1 MGHCNFRNHNNN
13 NENAKRKDTEK
24 LTPQSK
30 TGGKK
35 WKNTAK
41 KYLEEK
47 LVDIVKTNPHRN
59 PKHNGRSARPRVQC
73 NRIAITFKNWSQK
86 RD

>member
-1 MGHCNFRNHNNN
+1 MGHCNFRNHNNNN

-35 WKNTAK
+35 WKNAAK

-47 LVDIVKTNPHRN
+47 LVDIVKSNPHRN
-59 PKHNGRSARPRVQC
+59 PKHNGRSAR
-73 NRIAITFKNWSQK
+73 
-86 RD
+86 